1 MCRKR
6 DAGAHVRLV
15 FLQRPSEYNTHRN
28 FRNSP
33 NFPRDGDTRSPALSP
48 LRPSTTLSPAR
59 SKWKKGRDKKETARD
74 SARVRCARRRG
85 GPNAI
90 HRILK
95 SRFLQVARDN
105 GPVYKYEPIPKF
117 ETITRRREG
126 ISRGGNW
133 GMDREEGTRRWS
145 KVKLVGDWERRPLP
159 LPSWTC
165 TRDYEGDRE
174 GPRGTRPT
182 ACQEIAISLRL
193 LDGDKCRPS
202 PRG

>member
-15 FLQRPSEYNTHRN
+15 FLQRPSEYNTPRN

-117 ETITRRREG
+117 ETITRRREEYREGEIGEWTGRRVRVGGLRLNWLEIGRGAPSPSHRGHARG
-126 ISRGGNW
+126 IMRGIAKA
-133 GMDREEGTRRWS
+133 RA
-145 KVKLVGDWERRPLP
+145 ERDRPLAKR
-159 LPSWTC
+159 S
-165 TRDYEGDRE
+165 
-174 GPRGTRPT
+174 
-182 ACQEIAISLRL
+182 Q
-193 LDGDKCRPS
+193 
-202 PRG
+202 